1 MSPQQPETPKQ
12 PAPTAPARTPPAASA
27 PPRSATAPPSPTELA
42 PPVAERREHVRE
54 FHGDRFVDPYEWL
67 REKDSPRVLEHLEA
81 ETAYAEA
88 ATAHLGELRENIFQ
102 EIRGR
107 VQETDLSV
115 PWRRGDW
122 WYFARTVEG
131 GEHAVRCR
139 VPAEGDGTRTAHWE
153 PPQVT
158 AGEALPG
165 EEILLDG
172 NERAEASEFWSLGAF
187 DVTHDGRLLA
197 WAEDTTGDERFTV
210 RVRELATGRLLD
222 DEIPGTSYGAFLSPD
237 GEAVYYT
244 EVDETW
250 RPWRVR
256 RHLLGTPVAEDR
268 TVAQEEDPG
277 LWLGAALSS
286 DRRWLVLEAGCSEYS
301 EVSILRA
308 DAAPD
313 EAPQVVVPRTERI
326 LCSAEPVRVDG
337 RDVVLLQHDH
347 RAPDGRLSLV
357 ELERLGG
364 PIETLLA
371 VDVLGPQEGLRVLGF
386 AATRDH
392 LVVEVREQI
401 LPGLRVLPLAELGT
415 SAQRPATALQVEGE
429 LTAVSLAQAEPESP
443 VLRFTAD
450 SFVIPRRVFDLVLD
464 PPPEEPAH
472 APDQAWR
479 PDRPVH
485 SGPVLGEPVLR
496 RQQAVLG
503 DFDPSRYRV
512 ERDWAWARDGTRVP
526 ITLIRRADAADEA
539 DAAGA
544 GDAAGTIRAAP
555 AVVYAYGSYEISMD
569 PGFSYT
575 RLSLLDR
582 GAVWVI
588 AHPRGGGELGRDWYE
603 SGKKQHKTATFTDVV
618 AVTEHL
624 GARADIDAERI
635 LLMGGSAGGLLVGA
649 VLNLAPQLYCG
660 AVASVPFVDPLT
672 SILMPEL
679 PLTALEWEEWGNPI
693 EDPEV
698 YRTMRSYSPYENVS
712 RRDYPPILA
721 VTSLHDT
728 RVLYVEPAKWAA
740 ALRRANP
747 ELAGQV
753 LLRIEMAGGHG
764 GASGRY
770 RQWRDT
776 AWEDAW
782 ALERLGLA

>member
-1 MSPQQPETPKQ
+1 MSPQQPDTSQ
-12 PAPTAPARTPPAASA
+12 PPEPTR
-27 PPRSATAPPSPTELA
+27 PTRPA

-54 FHGDRFVDPYEWL
+54 FHGDRFIDPYEWL

-88 ATAHLGELRENIFQ
+88 ATAHLGELRERIFQ

-131 GEHAVRCR
+131 GEHAVQCR
-139 VPAEGDGTRTAHWE
+139 VPAEGDGTDAAHWE
-153 PPQVT
+153 PPQVV

-172 NERAEASEFWSLGAF
+172 NERAAASPFWSLGAF

-210 RVRELATGRLLD
+210 RVREPATGRLLD

-237 GEAVYYT
+237 GRAVYYT

-268 TVAQEEDPG
+268 IVAQEEDPG

-308 DAAPD
+308 DAGAD
-313 EAPQVVVPRTERI
+313 EVPRVVVPRTERI

-347 RAPDGRLSLV
+347 GAPDGRLSLV
-357 ELERLGG
+357 ELDRLGG
-364 PIETLLA
+364 PIETLRA
-371 VDVLGPQEGLRVLGF
+371 VDLLGPQEGLRVLGF
-386 AATRDH
+386 ATTRDH

-401 LPGLRVLPLAELGT
+401 LPGLRVLPLAGLGT
-415 SAQRPATALQVEGE
+415 SAQRPATALKVEGE
-429 LTAVSLAQAEPESP
+429 LTAVSLVQAEPESP
-443 VLRFTAD
+443 VLRFAAD

-464 PPPEEPAH
+464 PPAPE
-472 APDQAWR
+472 
-479 PDRPVH
+479 DRPVR
-485 SGPVLGEPVLR
+485 SAQVLGEPVLR

-512 ERDWAWARDGTRVP
+512 QRDWAWAQDGTRVP
-526 ITLIRRADAADEA
+526 ITLIRRAEPA
-539 DAAGA
+539 DAAEADGA
-544 GDAAGTIRAAP
+544 IRAAP

-569 PGFSYT
+569 PGFSYS

-582 GAVWVI
+582 GAVWAI
-588 AHPRGGGELGRDWYE
+588 AHPRGGGELGRGWYE
-603 SGKKQHKTATFTDVV
+603 AGKKEHKTATFTDVV

-624 GARADIDAERI
+624 AARADIDARRI
-635 LLMGGSAGGLLVGA
+635 VLMGGSAGGLLVGA

-698 YRTMRSYSPYENVS
+698 YRRMRAYSPYENVA
-712 RRDYPPILA
+712 RREYPPILA

-728 RVLYVEPAKWAA
+728 RVLYVEPAKWVA
-740 ALRRANP
+740 ALRRSNP
-747 ELAGQV
+747 GLAEQV